1 MRSAWYWFRAN
12 VTIFSFLAGTAAAVF
27 GALNYFSRPEYR
39 PELVST
45 QNANGV
51 DDKVIIQFE
60 NNGQR
65 AVQRG
70 TATLFSFD
78 AGKKLRLTEL
88 SKADLEGVG
97 LGGYAVMVHF
107 NNVDVSKLTDTVLV
121 CTSYSGE
128 HKPYNQAF
136 LYQRRQGG
144 NPNAY
149 HLDQLRSPDYD
160 AMCR

>member
-1 MRSAWYWFRAN
+1 MRSAWQRFRAN

-51 DDKVIIQFE
+51 DDTVTIQFA

-78 AGKKLRLTEL
+78 AGKKRHGDEL

-97 LGGYAVMVHF
+97 LGGYSVMVHF
-107 NNVDVSKLTDTVLV
+107 NRVDVSKLTDMVSV
-121 CTSYSGE
+121 CTSYSDE
-128 HKPYNQAF
+128 HKPYNQVF
-136 LYQRRQGG
+136 LYQRLQGRT
-144 NPNAY
+144 PKAY
-149 HLDQLRSPDYD
+149 HLDQLSSPNYD
-160 AMCR
+160 ATCR